1 MVQKYFSL
9 AAEGAAIKF
18 SVSSLSLAGGGL
30 IEGIGITPSVESIL
44 PSELESRFAFLTE
57 ENDPQIIDAMTTL
70 KGGAVSN
77 TSTTTVTTTTTTATT
92 TTTEKAS

>member
-57 ENDPQIIDAMTTL
+57 ENDPQIIDAITTL
-70 KGGAVSN
+70 AVRSQQHLN
-77 TSTTTVTTTTTTATT
+77 NHRNNHNYNCNHDYNRERTS
-92 TTTEKAS
+92 